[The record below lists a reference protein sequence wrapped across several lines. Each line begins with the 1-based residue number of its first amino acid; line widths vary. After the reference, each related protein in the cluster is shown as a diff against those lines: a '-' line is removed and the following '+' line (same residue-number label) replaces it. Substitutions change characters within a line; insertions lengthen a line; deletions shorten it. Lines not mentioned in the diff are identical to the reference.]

1 MVDYIYFKII
11 FFKYKQ
17 DCIAQNIPVDSN
29 IDYKALK
36 IIGPDNNK
44 TTNVY
49 KYFLEN
55 QHYNIPI
62 SPDNMRDGG
71 G

>member
-55 QHYNIPI
+55 QH
-62 SPDNMRDGG
+62 
-71 G
+71 